1 MLADPSAAFTKVG
14 VLNGAVQGLGVL
26 NGAVHGRGVDVLNIC
41 CPCAFLT

>member
-14 VLNGAVQGLGVL
+14 VLNECCPGGGCVEC
-26 NGAVHGRGVDVLNIC
+26 AVHGREVDVLNIC